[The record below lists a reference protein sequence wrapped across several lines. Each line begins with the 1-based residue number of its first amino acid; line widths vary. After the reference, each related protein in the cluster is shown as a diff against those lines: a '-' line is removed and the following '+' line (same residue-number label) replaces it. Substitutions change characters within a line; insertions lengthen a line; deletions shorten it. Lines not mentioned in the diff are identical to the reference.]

1 MISAIPLPALLG
13 LGLIS
18 LVVALLRR
26 RKGTSIGDLKGPS
39 SRSILLGHEYDLSRQ
54 EEVGDLEFTWL
65 KEYGPTWKVR
75 APFGHDALMTADPKA
90 LQHIFHKSGYGYAKE
105 PSQNHISYI
114 MAGPN
119 IAWVQNADHQRHR
132 KIMNPAFSAAQ
143 LRSFLP
149 MFQATVQRLSD
160 KWKTKLSATGP
171 SVLRVDDWISRAA
184 LDIIGQAAFDYD
196 YKGLDDD
203 SDSPLAQAYHGIF
216 KEVGYMLPVSTMLF
230 RATWDYIPEP
240 ILKLFK
246 YIPAQPFNHL
256 RGVSN
261 LFTKYGREILRE
273 KRPEADAEKRTDGK
287 DVLSI
292 LIKANESSDPKTRLS
307 DEELLAQM
315 YTLTL
320 AGHETTAT
328 TFSYL
333 LYEVARH
340 PEYQAR
346 MRQEVLETR
355 ARILERGGVEFTLED
370 LDAMPVC
377 MNAIKET
384 LRVHP
389 IAASL
394 PRVATHDD
402 VLPLAFPATTKSGE
416 TVNEVPIRKGQVVYT
431 SLATYNRIP
440 QVWGEDSHEWNP
452 DRFTRLDGGKQTFVG
467 VFANLMTFSA
477 GTRAC
482 IGWRFSPSQVDV
494 AHPSS
499 PLNMVI
505 EMQALCTELLGSFQ
519 FSLPDGYDPKKPELQ
534 RAPSSSNMI
543 AIIRGKPEL
552 GTAMR
557 LRVELLE

>member
-1 MISAIPLPALLG
+1 MIAAIPLPALLG
-13 LGLIS
+13 IGLFS
-18 LVVALLRR
+18 LVIAFLRR
-26 RKGTSIGDLKGPS
+26 RKRPSADDIKGPPTQ
-39 SRSILLGHEYDLSRQ
+39 SRLLGHEYDLSRQ
-54 EEVGDLEFTWL
+54 EEVGDLEFKWL
-65 KEYGPTWKVR
+65 REYGPTWKVH
-75 APFGHDALMTADPKA
+75 APFGRDALMTADPKA
-90 LQHIFHKSGYGYAKE
+90 LQHIFHKSGYGYAKQ
-105 PSQNHISYI
+105 PAQNHVSYL

-160 KWKTKLSATGP
+160 KWKTKLSMAGP
-171 SVLRVDDWISRAA
+171 SVLRVDDWISRTA

-196 YKGLDDD
+196 YKGLDDH

-216 KEVGYMLPVSTMLF
+216 KEVGYMLPTTTMLF

-240 ILKLFK
+240 VLRLFK
-246 YIPAQPFNHL
+246 YIPAQPFTHL

-261 LFTKYGREILRE
+261 LFTKYGRDILRE
-273 KRPEADAEKRTDGK
+273 KRPEVDAEKRTYGK

-292 LIKANESSDPKTRLS
+292 LVKANESSDPKTRLS
-307 DEELLAQM
+307 DEEILAQM

-328 TFSYL
+328 TFSFL
-333 LYEVARH
+333 LYEAALH

-346 MRQEVLETR
+346 MRQEVLEAR
-355 ARILERGGVEFTLED
+355 ARVFERGDVEFTQED

-377 MNAIKET
+377 LNAIKET
-384 LRVHP
+384 LRMHP

-394 PRVATHDD
+394 PRVATQDD
-402 VLPLAFPATTKSGE
+402 VLPLAFPATTNTGK
-416 TVNEVPIRKGQVVYT
+416 TVMEVPIHKGQIVYT
-431 SLATYNRIP
+431 SLAAYNRIP

-452 DRFTRLDGGKQTFVG
+452 DRFSRLDSGKQTYVG

-482 IGWRFSPSQVDV
+482 IGWRFS
-494 AHPSS
+494 
-499 PLNMVI
+499 VI
-505 EMQALCTELLGSFQ
+505 ELQVLCSELFGLFQ
-519 FSLPDGYDPKKPELQ
+519 FSLPEGYDPKKPEVQ
-534 RAPSSSNMI
+534 RAPSSTNMI
-543 AIIRGKPEL
+543 FLIRGKPEL
-552 GTAMR
+552 GTALR
-557 LRVELLE
+557 LRVELLD